1 MGVGVC
7 GVVKWACG
15 PGMVRG
21 GGACLGG
28 VRCECVGNGCGRRG
42 HVVCVWGGGECVC
55 VKRMSNAYV
64 RKVAVVVV
72 CAWMGL
78 QY

>member
-1 MGVGVC
+1 MC
-7 GVVKWACG
+7 GERVWEKRAC
-15 PGMVRG
+15 
-21 GGACLGG
+21 C
-28 VRCECVGNGCGRRG
+28 
-42 HVVCVWGGGECVC
+42 VCVWGGECVC
-55 VKRMSNAYV
+55 VKRVSNAYV